1 MHAGVEH
8 RGEKRAVADADLDA
22 AAEERRTN
30 EQSQGSK
37 GMCGSGGTLSTSTP
51 LQPGAGAGS
60 GP

>member
-30 EQSQGSK
+30 EQSRDRRA
-37 GMCGSGGTLSTSTP
+37 C
-51 LQPGAGAGS
+51 AGPVA
-60 GP
+60 P